1 MQSLWYILIARRFRA
16 LVDRYPSLGRG
27 AERFMFW
34 GLVVG
39 VVVAS
44 GGAILGYALQ

>member
-16 LVDRYPSLGRG
+16 LVARYPAVGRF

-39 VVVAS
+39 IGVAT
-44 GGAILGYALQ
+44 GGIIIGYALQ